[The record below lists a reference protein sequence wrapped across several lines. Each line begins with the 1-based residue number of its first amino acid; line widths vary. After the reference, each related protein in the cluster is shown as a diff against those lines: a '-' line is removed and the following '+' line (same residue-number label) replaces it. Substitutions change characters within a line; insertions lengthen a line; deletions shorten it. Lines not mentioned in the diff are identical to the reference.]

1 MTSENLL
8 ILFEN
13 ISRTFKMISWIKV
26 KNSLDLESETL

>member
-13 ISRTFKMISWIKV
+13 ISRTFKMISWIEV